1 MKHLVGVLIDQNTE
15 PHRVV
20 ISHGDGRFL
29 NPNEP
34 QIDIVAKDINTLC
47 TGLVMSIRNGGE
59 KGYLNKYE
67 TLENVISYLRKSLS
81 VIDIATLSAEE
92 MQGITSNDGVVRNG
106 NFLK

>member
-1 MKHLVGVLIDQNTE
+1 MKHLVGVLIDQNTQ

-67 TLENVISYLRKSLS
+67 TLENVIICHPPTQNKA
-81 VIDIATLSAEE
+81 DIVMLVADAF
-92 MQGITSNDGVVRNG
+92 DCFR
-106 NFLK
+106 